1 MATNIQK
8 EALKLFG
15 TPTNDGGLV
24 TYDPETFSRA
34 LDLPGTE
41 DISGPSPLA
50 AIATREGRTYTP
62 PTRSISTGLEQD
74 IDFTPAFVSD
84 INIAAPAID
93 DTQTINDI
101 PGLENLNLEAQK
113 SLGILGLT
121 PTSLAR
127 SFNNFKS
134 IGVESLATNF
144 ANIATANTPI
154 AGLLGVADRAISG
167 SFTRALQSANP
178 FQLAELGI
186 VANNLAN
193 IDLNR
198 LTDIPTQVENN
209 ITDFFTGLA
218 AFIEDPIET
227 AKDFGKLA
235 GTYAQYGT
243 FAPEINTFSV
253 NGIQETF
260 VTDARTG
267 KHVTNM
273 PGFLSSI
280 VSLANM
286 GSMVKGAQMLAEFVG
301 GETAQ
306 DVAERSMANL
316 QVASQMPSFSS
327 VVETPAGKFDI
338 SVTNVPEDLS
348 FASVTR
354 GGTTKS
360 FTDIIGISAK
370 DFPGLMFDI
379 NINMADFNQNGT
391 VMGSVVGGFN
401 FAGEEQLVED
411 IDNLLT
417 ETVNTPKSN
426 EAFSFARS
434 FSDIVSVIGTAEL
447 SPSIGVADVEA
458 DPAGLNSL
466 TAGLGMD
473 AIADAFNNGTITN
486 PETLAN
492 FISSYAYSNPA
503 AANLALSL
511 ATTDRGFIA
520 FAKAVHRSN
529 IQRNIVVDPAYLATI
544 QDKEAREAAL
554 DFYGEQ
560 MAEDYNSQDPSPEV
574 VEAMDFFGYSTL
586 SNNANADKDK
596 KANVANYVSLISG
609 DAVVGALDINNLSIG
624 SGGVDMGAFDDALGA
639 AIDAEVGT
647 IGYDDAEEEAT
658 ENVSPEQDVTE
669 SGEGADTDD
678 SGGFGAGDD
687 DGGGLGY

>member
-34 LDLPGTE
+34 LALPGTE

-62 PTRSISTGLEQD
+62 PTRSISTGLEQN

-84 INIAAPAID
+84 INVAAPAID

-218 AFIEDPIET
+218 AFIKDPIET

-243 FAPEINTFSV
+243 FAPEINTLTV

-260 VTDARTG
+260 LMDARTG

-273 PGFLSSI
+273 PGYLST
-280 VSLANM
+280 VVGLANM

-327 VVETPAGKFDI
+327 TVETPAGKFDI
-338 SVTNVPEDLS
+338 SVTNVPESLS

-360 FTDIIGISAK
+360 MTDIIGISAK

-379 NINMADFNQNGT
+379 NINMADFNLNGT
-391 VMGSVVGGFN
+391 VMGSVVGGYN

-411 IDNLLT
+411 IDNLVS
-417 ETVNTPKSN
+417 ETFDNPKGN
-426 EAFSFARS
+426 EAVSFARS
-434 FSDIVSVIGTAEL
+434 FSDIVDVIGRAEFDKSTL
-447 SPSIGVADVEA
+447 EGLTSSIMGEN
-458 DPAGLNSL
+458 PAQANSF
-466 TAGLGMD
+466 TTGLGMN

-492 FISSYAYSNPA
+492 FIASYAYFDPA

-511 ATTDRGFIA
+511 ATTDKGFVA
-520 FAKAVHRSN
+520 FARAVQRSN
-529 IQRNIVVDPAYLATI
+529 IARNIVVDPAYLASI

-554 DFYGEQ
+554 DFYGEL

-574 VEAMDFFGYSTL
+574 IEAMDFFGYSTL
-586 SNNANADKDK
+586 GIASETEKQKRANAEKQKQKPPTQKTK
-596 KANVANYVSLISG
+596 KY
-609 DAVVGALDINNLSIG
+609 INKLPINRPN
-624 SGGVDMGAFDDALGA
+624 GG
-639 AIDAEVGT
+639 
-647 IGYDDAEEEAT
+647 
-658 ENVSPEQDVTE
+658 N
-669 SGEGADTDD
+669 
-678 SGGFGAGDD
+678 
-687 DGGGLGY
+687 